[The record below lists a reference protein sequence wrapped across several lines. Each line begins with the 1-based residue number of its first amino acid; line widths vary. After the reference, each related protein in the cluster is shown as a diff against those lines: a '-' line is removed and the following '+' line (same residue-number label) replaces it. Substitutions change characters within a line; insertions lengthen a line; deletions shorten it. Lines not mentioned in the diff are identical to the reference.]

1 MSLRHFALLAVAA
14 LVAAAVAVGQEPT
27 HMDAATHPARGQ
39 SYWRA
44 LFSNS
49 EFEVAETAQR
59 EFTAIARVAYGL
71 YATLATVVEAEL
83 GRLSA
88 DDRTE
93 TGWSGATLQLKYR
106 LFKKD
111 FSPLNTW
118 MTSVF
123 AGVTAPG
130 DMGKRAH
137 LDVYPRGALASTAIL
152 DRHGANLELNW
163 EGYGGE
169 PDRFAINASHLYRL
183 RPVRYTAETRGA
195 WYSVVESLNQFTDDG
210 DSRSRVAVGLLYEA
224 RRWAWEL
231 GLLLPIAQR
240 WPEEEGYR
248 VTTGLRFLP

>member
-1 MSLRHFALLAVAA
+1 MRLGRFALPAVSA

-39 SYWRA
+39 SYWRV

-49 EFEVAETAQR
+49 EFEVGETAQR

-71 YATLATVVEAEL
+71 YATFAALVEAEL

-88 DDRTE
+88 GDHGRTE
-93 TGWSGATLQLKYR
+93 WSGATLQLKYR

-118 MTSVF
+118 MASVF

-130 DMGKRAH
+130 DTGEKAH
-137 LDVYPRGALASTAIL
+137 PDVYPQGALASTAIL
-152 DRHGANLELNW
+152 GRHGANLELNW
-163 EGYGGE
+163 EGHGGE
-169 PDRFAINASHLYRL
+169 PDRFAVNASHLYRL
-183 RPVRYTAETRGA
+183 RPVRYTADSRGA
-195 WYSVVESLNQFTDDG
+195 WYSVVESLNQFTDNG
-210 DSRSRVAVGLLYEA
+210 DSRSRVAIGILYEA

-231 GLLLPIAQR
+231 SVVLPVEQR
-240 WPEEEGYR
+240 WPEEERYR